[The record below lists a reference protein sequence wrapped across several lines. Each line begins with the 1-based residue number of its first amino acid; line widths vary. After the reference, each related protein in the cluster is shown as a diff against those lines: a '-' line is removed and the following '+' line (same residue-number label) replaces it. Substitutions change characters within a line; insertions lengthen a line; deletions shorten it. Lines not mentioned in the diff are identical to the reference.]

1 MDRGHLRVVAARL
14 ELPEMTSLLDAVRS
28 GTADGEQVASGRGGA
43 RRITLRGGKVV
54 YVRQYLRGGLM
65 RHLVRD
71 LYLLRPPRP
80 VRELEATEKA
90 RAAGCRV
97 PIVHAVA
104 VEESGPFYRGW
115 IITSAIEGA
124 RSYIDV
130 LAAADEA
137 SRGALLAAA
146 GSAIR
151 DLHDAG
157 VYHPDLNGHNL
168 LVDDR
173 GEVAII
179 DFDRAV
185 VSPSHL
191 HRLAQKGRD
200 RFWRSLRKLTAE
212 RGIPF
217 GDDERRWL
225 ERGYAR

>member
-1 MDRGHLRVVAARL
+1 
-14 ELPEMTSLLDAVRS
+14 MTALLDAARA
-28 GTADGEQVASGRGGA
+28 GTLGGEDVASGRGGA
-43 RRITLRGGKVV
+43 RRLTLRGGKVV
-54 YVRQYLRGGLM
+54 YIRKYLRGGLM
-65 RHLVRD
+65 RFLVRD

-80 VRELEATEKA
+80 IRELFATETA

-97 PIVHAVA
+97 PIVHAVG

-115 IITSAIEGA
+115 IVTSAIDGA

-130 LAAADEA
+130 LSAGDEA
-137 SRGALLAAA
+137 ARGVLLQAA

-168 LVDDR
+168 LIDSD
-173 GEVAII
+173 GEVAVI

-185 VSPSHL
+185 TGAPGNF
-191 HRLAQKGRD
+191 RLGQHNRD
-200 RFWRSLRKLTAE
+200 RFWRSLVKLSAAGGSSLGE
-212 RGIPF
+212 A
-217 GDDERRWL
+217 ERRWL